1 MRIQELTEY
10 LDTYLR
16 AGEFHD
22 YAPNGLQVEGT
33 REVKHIVLG
42 VSASLG
48 LIDEAAR
55 RGADVVL
62 VHHGWFW
69 KGESPRIA
77 GVKGCR
83 IRHLM
88 QSGMHL
94 VGYHLPL
101 DAHETVG
108 NNAELARV
116 LGLTI
121 ESRHGEYGLL
131 HVGEIISGAMLA
143 ADFARWFI
151 QANSMMMRFVGY
163 RANEYF
169 PVGPSANRFFLAIV
183 CLTCRSG

>member
-62 VHHGWFW
+62 VHHGF
-69 KGESPRIA
+69 GRVSHHELLVLRVVESDI
-77 GVKGCR
+77 
-83 IRHLM
+83 
-88 QSGMHL
+88 
-94 VGYHLPL
+94 
-101 DAHETVG
+101 
-108 NNAELARV
+108 
-116 LGLTI
+116 
-121 ESRHGEYGLL
+121 
-131 HVGEIISGAMLA
+131 
-143 ADFARWFI
+143 
-151 QANSMMMRFVGY
+151 
-163 RANEYF
+163 
-169 PVGPSANRFFLAIV
+169 
-183 CLTCRSG
+183 

>member
-1 MRIQELTEY
+1 MRIQELTQY

-33 REVKHIVLG
+33 REVEHIVLG

-55 RGADVVL
+55 LGADVVL

-101 DAHETVG
+101 DARMKRSATMQNSLAYSALRLKAVMVSMDSCMLERSFRERCWQPILP
-108 NNAELARV
+108 NELMQRLAEPRFLWAMRKKW
-116 LGLTI
+116 
-121 ESRHGEYGLL
+121 
-131 HVGEIISGAMLA
+131 SGASDGALA
-143 ADFARWFI
+143 LPKM
-151 QANSMMMRFVGY
+151 NSRL
-163 RANEYF
+163 
-169 PVGPSANRFFLAIV
+169 PPP
-183 CLTCRSG
+183 

>member
-77 GVKGCR
+77 V
-83 IRHLM
+83 L
-88 QSGMHL
+88 
-94 VGYHLPL
+94 
-101 DAHETVG
+101 
-108 NNAELARV
+108 RV
-116 LGLTI
+116 V
-121 ESRHGEYGLL
+121 ESD
-131 HVGEIISGAMLA
+131 I
-143 ADFARWFI
+143 
-151 QANSMMMRFVGY
+151 
-163 RANEYF
+163 
-169 PVGPSANRFFLAIV
+169 
-183 CLTCRSG
+183 

>member
-62 VHHGWFW
+62 VHHG
-69 KGESPRIA
+69 GRVSHHELLVLRVVESDI
-77 GVKGCR
+77 
-83 IRHLM
+83 
-88 QSGMHL
+88 
-94 VGYHLPL
+94 
-101 DAHETVG
+101 
-108 NNAELARV
+108 
-116 LGLTI
+116 
-121 ESRHGEYGLL
+121 
-131 HVGEIISGAMLA
+131 
-143 ADFARWFI
+143 
-151 QANSMMMRFVGY
+151 
-163 RANEYF
+163 
-169 PVGPSANRFFLAIV
+169 
-183 CLTCRSG
+183 

>member
-1 MRIQELTEY
+1 MRIQELTQY

-33 REVKHIVLG
+33 REVEHIVLG

-55 RGADVVL
+55 LGADVVL

-131 HVGEIISGAMLA
+131 HVGEIISGAMLQPILPNELMQRLA
-143 ADFARWFI
+143 EPRFLWAMRKNG
-151 QANSMMMRFVGY
+151 QAHRVVLW
-163 RANEYF
+163 RC
-169 PVGPSANRFFLAIV
+169 PR
-183 CLTCRSG
+183 

>member
-108 NNAELARV
+108 NNAELARL

-131 HVGEIISGAMLA
+131 HVGEIG
-143 ADFARWFI
+143 
-151 QANSMMMRFVGY
+151 
-163 RANEYF
+163 RA
-169 PVGPSANRFFLAIV
+169 S
-183 CLTCRSG
+183 CRERV

>member
-83 IRHLM
+83 IRHCILWDITCRLMRMKRSATTQNSLAYSVLRLKAVMVSMDSYMLERSFRERCWQPILPNELM
-88 QSGMHL
+88 QRL
-94 VGYHLPL
+94 VEPRFL
-101 DAHETVG
+101 
-108 NNAELARV
+108 LAMRKK
-116 LGLTI
+116 L
-121 ESRHGEYGLL
+121 
-131 HVGEIISGAMLA
+131 SGASDGALA
-143 ADFARWFI
+143 LPKM
-151 QANSMMMRFVGY
+151 NSRLL
-163 RANEYF
+163 
-169 PVGPSANRFFLAIV
+169 PP
-183 CLTCRSG
+183 

>member
-94 VGYHLPL
+94 VGRLMRMKRSATTQNSLAYSVLRLKAVMVSMDSYMLERSFRERCWQPILP
-101 DAHETVG
+101 
-108 NNAELARV
+108 NELMQRLV
-116 LGLTI
+116 
-121 ESRHGEYGLL
+121 EPRFLL
-131 HVGEIISGAMLA
+131 AMRKKLSGASDGALA
-143 ADFARWFI
+143 LPKM
-151 QANSMMMRFVGY
+151 NSRLL
-163 RANEYF
+163 
-169 PVGPSANRFFLAIV
+169 PP
-183 CLTCRSG
+183 

>member
-131 HVGEIISGAMLA
+131 HVGEIIRERCWQPILPNELMQRLVEPRFLLAMRKKLSGASDGALA
-143 ADFARWFI
+143 LPKM
-151 QANSMMMRFVGY
+151 NSRLL
-163 RANEYF
+163 
-169 PVGPSANRFFLAIV
+169 PP
-183 CLTCRSG
+183 